1 MIGSSVFAGFSNLST
16 RVCFMVVCVTVGG
29 TVVLAHTAG
38 NPNAGRSHGRRSDDV
53 SRPGG
58 GEQVGTGHQEMHV
71 AHLVLRQVSL
81 NRGLAVRPQRTMH
94 SILQVNCT

>member
-1 MIGSSVFAGFSNLST
+1 
-16 RVCFMVVCVTVGG
+16 MVVCVTVGG

-81 NRGLAVRPQRTMH
+81 NRGLAVRPQPTMH
-94 SILQVNCT
+94 SELFRSVL